1 MVSICKGGSAS
12 RAPHMEMAT
21 TEETSNVA
29 IIFGVTG
36 LVGREL
42 ARRLLLEPS
51 WKVYGI
57 ARNPETPPTLIS
69 PRYRFISCNLL
80 NPLETQKKLCGLH
93 DVTHVFWVTWAS
105 QFPLE
110 TQESCEQ
117 NKAMMSNALN
127 SVLSI
132 AKGLKHVSLQT
143 GTKHYVSLMAPF
155 DEERLKLHYYYHEE
169 FPRMGRSLNFYYAL
183 EDLLMEK
190 LSGKVSWS
198 VHRPGLLLGSSIR
211 SFYNFMG
218 SLCVYGAICKH
229 LRLPFV
235 FGGTRKC
242 WEEAYIDGSD
252 ARLVADQHIWAATKG
267 DIVSTKGQ
275 AFNSINGPS
284 FTWKEVWPVVGKK
297 LGVQVPQDM
306 LVENFWFS
314 KAMAGKHQ
322 VWEEIVEENGLVHTT
337 VENLANWEFLDALF
351 RFPLKLMGSRD
362 KVDGLGFAARYK
374 TLNSILYWVDCM
386 RDEKLIP

>member
-1 MVSICKGGSAS
+1 
-12 RAPHMEMAT
+12 MEAI
-21 TEETSNVA
+21 EETKNVA

-57 ARNPETPPTLIS
+57 ARNPETPITLIS
-69 PRYRFISCNLL
+69 PCYHFISCNLL
-80 NPLETQKKLCGLH
+80 NPLETQKKLCGLQ

-110 TQESCEQ
+110 TQESCDL

-127 SVLSI
+127 LVLSI
-132 AKGLKHVSLQT
+132 AKNLKHVSLQT
-143 GTKHYVSLMAPF
+143 GTKHYVSSLQGHF
-155 DEERLKLHYYYHEE
+155 DEEKFQYYHEE
-169 FPRMGRSLNFYYAL
+169 FPRMSKSLNFYHAL
-183 EDLLMEK
+183 EDLLTEK

-198 VHRPGLLLGSSIR
+198 VHRPGLLLGSSVR
-211 SFYNFMG
+211 SFYNLMG

-229 LRLPFV
+229 LKLPFV

-252 ARLVADQHIWAATKG
+252 ARLVADQHIWAATKS
-267 DIVSTKGQ
+267 DIISTYGQ

-284 FTWKEVWPVVGKK
+284 FTWKEVWPIVGKK
-297 LGVQVPQDM
+297 LGVHVPHDM

-314 KAMAGKHQ
+314 KAMTEKQQ
-322 VWEEIVEENGLVHTT
+322 VWKKIVEKNGLVETS

-351 RFPLKLMGSRD
+351 RLPFKLLGSRD
-362 KVDGLGFAARYK
+362 KVDGLGFCARYK
-374 TLNSILYWVDCM
+374 TLNSILYWIDCM
-386 RDEKLIP
+386 REEKLIP